1 MLVENSAR
9 PKVWR
14 LVLTG
19 GPCGGKTTGQS
30 RLATFFENIGW
41 KVYRVP
47 ETANVLLSGGVNFAE
62 LSIQAAD
69 KFQANLLKTMMQ
81 IENSFFD
88 LASSSLSQNCLV
100 ICDRGTMDA
109 SAFVSRDQWDTILSV
124 NDLDEVDIRDN
135 RYNQVIHMVSAASG
149 AEDFYSIENHASRKE
164 GIEEARERDIKAAE
178 SWVGH
183 PNVDLVDNRG
193 ADFESKINYLIS
205 KVAWSIGIDVG
216 DRLMEGA
223 KKVKFVVNGPLPDI
237 EKFPEF
243 RDFDVCHHYLQTVSG
258 RKVQIRLRKRGC
270 NGKYTYN
277 HTTRQQVS
285 GQVIEIK
292 KILSHRDYLTLVTQM
307 DPNHFP
313 VYKTRRCFLWN
324 NQYFQLDIYKDPC
337 HERCN
342 GLILLQTYTPLTAD
356 AMISRLPPFLNIGV
370 DVTGDAAF
378 SMFNLSLK
386 EDWADNKTFCY
397 KMCEEHEN
405 HETDEV
411 IQEKAREAQN
421 RLNAKKSIA

>member
-1 MLVENSAR
+1 MPL
-9 PKVWR
+9 
-14 LVLTG
+14 
-19 GPCGGKTTGQS
+19 
-30 RLATFFENIGW
+30 
-41 KVYRVP
+41 
-47 ETANVLLSGGVNFAE
+47 
-62 LSIQAAD
+62 
-69 KFQANLLKTMMQ
+69 
-81 IENSFFD
+81 
-88 LASSSLSQNCLV
+88 
-100 ICDRGTMDA
+100 
-109 SAFVSRDQWDTILSV
+109 
-124 NDLDEVDIRDN
+124 
-135 RYNQVIHMVSAASG
+135 QVIHMVSAASG
-149 AEDFYSIENHASRKE
+149 AEEFYTIENHASRKE

-193 ADFESKINYLIS
+193 SDFESKINYLIS

-223 KKVKFVVNGPLPDI
+223 KKVKFVVNGPLPEI

-243 RDFDVCHHYLQTVSG
+243 RDFDVCHHYLQTISG

-337 HERCN
+337 HER
-342 GLILLQTYTPLTAD
+342 YD
-356 AMISRLPPFLNIGV
+356 
-370 DVTGDAAF
+370 
-378 SMFNLSLK
+378 
-386 EDWADNKTFCY
+386 
-397 KMCEEHEN
+397 
-405 HETDEV
+405 
-411 IQEKAREAQN
+411 
-421 RLNAKKSIA
+421 